1 MRAILMAGGRG
12 LRLHPLTEHCPKPM
26 LHIGGKPIV
35 QTILEKLVDSGVSDV
50 VIILHYKAD
59 LIRRYFGDGQNF
71 GCRIEY
77 LVEDGPQGTAGS
89 LRDLCSFAG
98 SGAILSNADVVADVN
113 YRDLI
118 TKHEYSGNALTV
130 VSALWHQQLPYG
142 VVSYTQG
149 ILTGIQE
156 KPIHSYAVN
165 SGIYAIS
172 KEACELVPARPFD
185 MDELIANLLRHRPA
199 SVGVYELEGFWSD
212 VGTFED
218 LSRATTR

>member
-1 MRAILMAGGRG
+1 MAGGRG

-26 LHIGGKPIV
+26 LHVGGKPII
-35 QTILEKLVDSGVSDV
+35 QSILEKMVSSGVSDV

-77 LVEDGPQGTAGS
+77 LVEDSPQGTAGS
-89 LRDLCSFAG
+89 LRDLGSFAG
-98 SGAILSNADVVADVN
+98 SGAILSNADVVADVD

-118 TKHEYSGNALTV
+118 TKHKNGGNALTV

-149 ILTGIQE
+149 ILTAIRE
-156 KPIHSYAVN
+156 KPIHSFAVN
-165 SGIYAIS
+165 SGVYAIS
-172 KEACELVPARPFD
+172 KEASDLIPDRPFD
-185 MDELIANLLRHRPA
+185 MDELIGSLLSSRPA